1 MNIII
6 IGGSIGGLCAGIALQ
21 EKGHQVTVY
30 ERSPGDM
37 KDRGAGL
44 VIQPDL
50 MDYLIEKGIAPR
62 EVFGVPATQRQ
73 VLDSNGHAA
82 LIYPNDTIFTS
93 WNYLWRRL
101 KNFFPFANYL
111 SGFELERVSHT
122 NGSVSAIFKNGEE
135 RTADLLIGADGF
147 NSLVRAYVA
156 PDIHPHYAG
165 YVAYRG
171 LIPESELSKEE
182 VAFFGDKFSIY
193 PYENSHLLCYLVPGP
208 NGELTEGKRL
218 YNWVWYQNKTQE
230 ELSILLT
237 DKNGLKRDFT
247 VPAGY
252 LSHLNQEALNL
263 NALEKLPPILRNRV
277 LQTAQPFVQAILDM
291 AVPQMYKG
299 NIALLGDAASLV
311 RPHTASG
318 TAKAYRD
325 AITLAMCLEEYPDMQ
340 TALHYWNA
348 QQLRHAKALTIHGQQ
363 LAASSQLG
371 LSGSKK

>member
-21 EKGHQVTVY
+21 EKGHQINIY

-73 VLDSNGHAA
+73 VLDDNGNAA

-101 KNFFPFANYL
+101 KDFYPSANYFT
-111 SGFELERVSHT
+111 GFELNSVT
-122 NGSVSAIFKNGEE
+122 DNGGSVTAIFKNGEE

-147 NSLVRAYVA
+147 NSVVREYVA
-156 PDIHPHYAG
+156 PNIHPQYAG

-171 LIPESELSKEE
+171 LIPEKELTKDE

-218 YNWVWYQNKTQE
+218 YNWVWYQNKTQR
-230 ELSILLT
+230 ELDHLLT

-252 LSHLNQEALNL
+252 LSKESKEDLHRTAHEQ
-263 NALEKLPPILRNRV
+263 LPPVLRNRV
-277 LQTAQPFVQAILDM
+277 LQTAQPFVQVILDM

-299 NIALLGDAASLV
+299 NVAVLGDAASLV

-325 AITLAMCLEEYPDMQ
+325 AITIGMTLEEYQDNL
-340 TALHYWNA
+340 TALRYWNE
-348 QQLRHAKALTIHGQQ
+348 QQLRDAKALAIHGHQ
-363 LAASSQLG
+363 LAARSGLG
-371 LSGSKK
+371 I

>member
-1 MNIII
+1 MKIII
-6 IGGSIGGLCAGIALQ
+6 IGGSIGGLCAGVALQ
-21 EKGHQVTVY
+21 KKGHQVTIY

-50 MDYLIEKGIAPR
+50 MEYLIEKGIALR

-73 VLDSNGHAA
+73 VLNYDGHPV
-82 LIYPNDTIFTS
+82 LVYPNDTIFTS
-93 WNYLWRRL
+93 WNYLWSRL
-101 KNFFPFANYL
+101 RNFFPLANYI
-111 SGFELERVSHT
+111 SGFELDSIT
-122 NGSVSAIFKNGEE
+122 DNGDSVTAIFKNGEE

-147 NSLVRAYVA
+147 NSVVREYVA
-156 PDIHPHYAG
+156 PNIHPQYAG

-171 LIPESELSKEE
+171 LIPENELTKEE

-193 PYENSHLLCYLVPGP
+193 PYEQSHLLCYLVPGP

-230 ELSILLT
+230 ELGHLLT
-237 DKNGLKRDFT
+237 DKNGLKREFT

-252 LSHLNQEALNL
+252 LSKVSQENL
-263 NALEKLPPILRNRV
+263 NRTAYEQLPPVLRDRV
-277 LQTAQPFVQAILDM
+277 LQTTQPFVQVILDM

-299 NIALLGDAASLV
+299 NVAVLGDAASLV

-325 AITLAMCLEEYPDMQ
+325 AITLAMGLEEHPDMQ
-340 TALHYWNA
+340 TALPFWNE
-348 QQLRHAKALTIHGQQ
+348 QQLRHARALAVHGQQ
-363 LAASSQLG
+363 LAARSRLGVSST
-371 LSGSKK
+371 

>member
-21 EKGHQVTVY
+21 EKGHQVTIY

-62 EVFGVPATQRQ
+62 EIFGVPATQRQ
-73 VLDSNGHAA
+73 ILDDSGNPA

-101 KNFFPFANYL
+101 KDFFPAVDYFT
-111 SGFELERVSHT
+111 GFELVRLRDQ
-122 NGSVSAIFKNGEE
+122 NGKVTAMFNDGEE

-147 NSLVRAYVA
+147 NSVVRRYIA
-156 PDIHPHYAG
+156 PDIHPRYAG

-171 LIPESELSKEE
+171 LISESELTKEE
-182 VAFFGDKFSIY
+182 VAFFSDKFSIY

-208 NGELTEGKRL
+208 NGELIKGKRL
-218 YNWVWYQNKTQE
+218 YNWVWYQNKTQVQ
-230 ELSILLT
+230 LGDLLT
-237 DKNGLKRDFT
+237 DKNGLKREFT

-252 LSHLNQEALNL
+252 LSEESQQSLNETAREQ
-263 NALEKLPPILRNRV
+263 LPPVLGDRV
-277 LQTAQPFVQAILDM
+277 LQTTQPFVQVIMDM
-291 AVPQMYKG
+291 TVPQMYKG
-299 NIALLGDAASLV
+299 NITVLGDAASLV

-325 AITLAMCLEEYPDMQ
+325 AITLAMGLEEHWDIP
-340 TALHYWNA
+340 TALYLWNE
-348 QQLRHAKALTIHGQQ
+348 QQLRHARALAVHGEQ
-363 LAASSQLG
+363 LAARSGLG
-371 LSGSKK
+371 N

>member
-6 IGGSIGGLCAGIALQ
+6 TGGSIGGLCAGIALQ
-21 EKGHQVTVY
+21 EKGNQVNIY

-73 VLDSNGHAA
+73 VLDDNGNTA

-101 KNFFPFANYL
+101 KDFFPSANYFN
-111 SGFELERVSHT
+111 GFELDKINDE
-122 NGSVSAIFKNGEE
+122 NGSVRAIFKNGEE

-147 NSLVRAYVA
+147 NSVVREYVA
-156 PDIHPHYAG
+156 PNIHPLYAG

-171 LIPESELSKEE
+171 LIPESELTKEE

-193 PYENSHLLCYLVPGP
+193 SYENSHLLCYLVPGP

-218 YNWVWYQNKTQE
+218 YNWVWYQNKTQK
-230 ELSILLT
+230 ELDHLLT
-237 DKNGLKRDFT
+237 GKNGLKRDFT

-252 LSHLNQEALNL
+252 LSKASQEDLNRTAYEQ
-263 NALEKLPPILRNRV
+263 LPTVLRNRV
-277 LQTAQPFVQAILDM
+277 LQTRQPFVQVILDM
-291 AVPQMYKG
+291 AVAQMYKG
-299 NIALLGDAASLV
+299 NVVVLGDAASLV

-325 AITLAMCLEEYPDMQ
+325 AITLAMNLEEHLDTQ
-340 TALHYWNA
+340 AALRFWSE

-363 LAASSQLG
+363 LAARSGLG
-371 LSGSKK
+371 N

>member
-21 EKGHQVTVY
+21 EIGHQVNIY

-73 VLDSNGHAA
+73 VLDDNGNTA

-101 KNFFPFANYL
+101 KDFFPSANFFT
-111 SGFELERVSHT
+111 GFELNSVT
-122 NGSVSAIFKNGEE
+122 DNGGSVTAIFANGEE

-147 NSLVRAYVA
+147 NSVVREYVA
-156 PDIHPHYAG
+156 PNIHPQYAG

-171 LIPESELSKEE
+171 LIPEKELTKDE

-193 PYENSHLLCYLVPGP
+193 PYENAHLLCYLVPGP
-208 NGELTEGKRL
+208 NGELSEGKRL
-218 YNWVWYQNKTQE
+218 YNWVWYQNKTQK
-230 ELSILLT
+230 ELDHLLI
-237 DKNGLKRDFT
+237 DRNGLKRDFT

-252 LSHLNQEALNL
+252 LSKANQEDLHRTAY
-263 NALEKLPPILRNRV
+263 EQLPPVLRNRV
-277 LQTAQPFVQAILDM
+277 LQTAQPFVQVILDM

-299 NIALLGDAASLV
+299 NIAVLGDAASLV

-325 AITLAMCLEEYPDMQ
+325 AIALALTLEEHTDIKIG
-340 TALHYWNA
+340 LRFWNE

-363 LAASSQLG
+363 LAAR
-371 LSGSKK
+371 SGFGI

>member
-21 EKGHQVTVY
+21 EKGHLVSIY

-73 VLDSNGHAA
+73 VLDDNGSIA

-101 KNFFPFANYL
+101 KDFFPSANYL
-111 SGFELERVSHT
+111 TGFELDGVT
-122 NGSVSAIFKNGEE
+122 DNGGTVTAIFKNGEE

-147 NSLVRAYVA
+147 NSVVREYVG
-156 PDIHPHYAG
+156 PNIHPLYAG

-171 LIPESELSKEE
+171 LIPESELTKEE
-182 VAFFGDKFSIY
+182 VAFFSDKFSIY
-193 PYENSHLLCYLVPGP
+193 PYDNSHLLCYLVPGL

-218 YNWVWYQNKTQE
+218 YNWVWYQNKTKD
-230 ELSILLT
+230 ELRDLLT
-237 DKNGLKRDFT
+237 DQNGLQRDFT

-252 LSHLNQEALNL
+252 LSKASVEDLNQAAFEQ
-263 NALEKLPPILRNRV
+263 LPPVLRDRV
-277 LQTAQPFVQAILDM
+277 LQTAQPFLQVILDM
-291 AVPQMYKG
+291 AVPQMYNG
-299 NIALLGDAASLV
+299 NVVVLGDASSLV

-325 AITLAMCLEEYPDMQ
+325 AVTLAMSLEEHPDTK
-340 TALHYWNA
+340 TALGFWNK
-348 QQLRHAKALTIHGQQ
+348 QQFRHAKALAIHGQQ
-363 LAASSQLG
+363 LAARSGLG
-371 LSGSKK
+371 N

>member
-21 EKGHQVTVY
+21 EKGHQVTIY

-73 VLDSNGHAA
+73 VLDDNGNTA

-101 KNFFPFANYL
+101 KDFFPLASYFN
-111 SGFELERVSHT
+111 GFELDRIDDN
-122 NGSVSAIFKNGEE
+122 NGSVTAMFKNREE
-135 RTADLLIGADGF
+135 RTADMLIGADGF
-147 NSLVRAYVA
+147 NSVVRQYVA
-156 PDIHPHYAG
+156 QDIHPRYAG

-171 LIPESELSKEE
+171 LIPENELTKEE
-182 VAFFGDKFSIY
+182 VAFFGGKFSIY
-193 PYENSHLLCYLVPGP
+193 PYKNSHLLCYLVPGL
-208 NGELTEGKRL
+208 NGELTKGKRL

-230 ELSILLT
+230 ELRHLLT
-237 DKNGLKRDFT
+237 DKNGQKRDFT

-252 LSHLNQEALNL
+252 LSDESQTELNIAAREQ
-263 NALEKLPPILRNRV
+263 LPPVLHDRV
-277 LQTAQPFVQAILDM
+277 LQTTQPFVQVILDM

-299 NIALLGDAASLV
+299 NVAVLGDAASLV

-325 AITLAMCLEEYPDMQ
+325 SITLAMSLEEHTDTQ
-340 TALHYWNA
+340 TALRFWNEH
-348 QQLRHAKALTIHGQQ
+348 QLRHARALAIHGQQ
-363 LAASSQLG
+363 LAASSELG
-371 LSGSKK
+371 VSYV